1 MDVHGVYTEV
11 LIRWMEKIAAG
22 EAPVIFGDGAQTM
35 DFVYIDD
42 VARACILAAE
52 APITDQVFNVA
63 SGEETSLSQLAAA
76 LVAVMDGGVGAEF
89 VEERK
94 VNPVSRRLADTGLA
108 RELLGFVAEVP
119 LEEGLRRLVAWWRAE
134 RAVAVVR

>member
-1 MDVHGVYTEV
+1 
-11 LIRWMEKIAAG
+11 
-22 EAPVIFGDGAQTM
+22 M

-63 SGEETSLSQLAAA
+63 SGEETSLSELAAA
-76 LVAVMDGGVGAEF
+76 LVAVMDGGVGVEF

-108 RELLGFVAEVP
+108 QELLGFIAEVP

-134 RAVAVVR
+134 RAVAVAR